1 MTTQFLIL
9 RIQSIIDGNADMNPS
24 QLRAIANEYKRVCED
39 AERKLVHCA
48 SLIKAGRDYAALQVA
63 ETEPL
68 LLDTIN
74 ELLFEKIEDWRTFCE
89 VNSLPCPPAFNEYQI
104 DLLKSLYT
112 REISQTHPLYR
123 DYRRAMRMHNYPEA
137 LSVIRTIAKV
147 NKLDAQ
153 AKKECEKLERK
164 VAGDKFAEA
173 KQALANKDEERA
185 VSIASTIGE
194 IGKDI
199 FASDPDW
206 IKLSAKVE
214 EFELRNAKNRLVE
227 IVSKLREL
235 ESSDDYRE
243 ILSLCAEFDLICS
256 KYSLSANEADLEFV
270 KSQTKRASSIQD
282 EILKLQE
289 RANASIALAAEI
301 EHPEE
306 LPPSKELLKL
316 KELAAKSGELLE
328 NELKSRFEKRCAEL
342 KSQIRLA
349 RAKSGLV
356 FCVLICALAAG
367 AFYADKFAKD
377 MKLREDAK
385 RELSIMVE
393 VSDDSKLREMIAKF
407 ESSYKDLLNQME
419 FSLPLSQ
426 IKEGFAQRSELEAK
440 IKKDLDFVSKFDKK
454 SRLDSDWNYAFE
466 KLDEAEKGALAF
478 SDARRSRI
486 KDMANSLRRD
496 LRNSMNE
503 LRSETSNALKSSLE
517 KAADTLAKID
527 VLSDSAYGELNMA
540 NEELKKARQIAD
552 NPSKIFNISQLDA
565 DRLAELDGKLQTMSE
580 LIAKSKASFKAM
592 LDASNLDEYFAELG
606 RFKENPNLSA
616 KELLEIENLE
626 GIKDFIEK
634 QVYGGFSR
642 SVAENTPEKFSSAGI
657 DFSGNDMVLE
667 MYRCTDGTR
676 VFYVSGKVQ
685 TRKQTWR
692 GGSEITQTAM
702 IIGSNGTATESVF
715 RMNYTDG
722 FPPRGRSIISSELSA
737 ESRLANAVAEVS
749 QSDSPIRAI
758 ELVAKAN
765 ANPMFKV
772 WLEKKLFDALSSNEI
787 KSGLAYSPALLERR
801 EKVEQLSKQLDA
813 HSWIFATNSRVAFI
827 KSELYSEEIPD
838 FMKEAESNRQ
848 KALESAK
855 NPMKFAGFVDSK
867 EKIRLKES
875 AKEPIYGIS
884 ANGEWIEVTS
894 SSPAEKFSPLFE
906 K

>member
-74 ELLFEKIEDWRTFCE
+74 ELLFEKIADWKTFCE
-89 VNSLPCPPAFNEYQI
+89 VNSLPCPPAFNDYQI

-137 LSVIRTIAKV
+137 LSIIRTIAKV
-147 NKLDAQ
+147 NRLDAQ
-153 AKKECEKLERK
+153 AKKECEKLEKK
-164 VAGDKFAEA
+164 VATDKFAEA
-173 KQALANKDEERA
+173 KQALASKDEEKA
-185 VSIASTIGE
+185 VSIASSIGE

-214 EFELRNAKNRLVE
+214 EFELRSAKNRLVE
-227 IVSKLREL
+227 IISKLREL

-256 KYSLSANEADLEFV
+256 KYSLPASEADLEFV

-356 FCVLICALAAG
+356 FCVLICAVAAG

-393 VSDDSKLREMIAKF
+393 VSDDSKLGEMIAKF
-407 ESSYKDLLNQME
+407 ESDYKDLLGKME
-419 FSLPLSQ
+419 FSLPLNQ

-440 IKKDLDFVSKFDKK
+440 IKKDLEEVSKFDRK
-454 SRLDSDWNYAFE
+454 SQLDSDWNYVFE
-466 KLDEAEKGALAF
+466 KLDEAEKGALSFAD
-478 SDARRSRI
+478 SRRSQI
-486 KDMANSLRRD
+486 KDLASSLRRD

-503 LRSETSNALKSSLE
+503 LRSETSNVLKSALE
-517 KAADTLAKID
+517 KATDILAKID
-527 VLSDSAYGELNMA
+527 VLSDGAYEQLDEAGKELQ
-540 NEELKKARQIAD
+540 KAKQIAD

-565 DRLAELDGKLQTMSE
+565 DKLAELSVKLQTMSE
-580 LIAKSKASFKAM
+580 SIAKSQASFKAM
-592 LDASNLDEYFAELG
+592 LDANNADEYFAELG
-606 RFKENPNLSA
+606 RFKENPNLTA
-616 KELLEIENLE
+616 KEVLEIENLE
-626 GIKDFIEK
+626 GIKDFVEE

-642 SVAENTPEKFSSAGI
+642 SVVENTPEKFSSAGI

-676 VFYVSGKVQ
+676 IFYVSGEVQ

-722 FPPRGRSIISSELSA
+722 FSPRGRSIISNELSA
-737 ESRLANAVAEVS
+737 ESKLANVAVETS
-749 QSDSPIRAI
+749 QKESPIKAI
-758 ELVAKAN
+758 ELVAKAK

-787 KSGLAYSPALLERR
+787 KSGLAYSPSLLNRR
-801 EKVEQLSKQLDA
+801 EKVEQLSKELGA

-827 KSELYSEEIPD
+827 NSELYSEEIPD
-838 FMKEAESNRQ
+838 FMKEAEDNRL

-855 NPMKFAGFVDSK
+855 NPMKFVGFVDSK
-867 EKIRLKES
+867 NEVRFKQK
-875 AKEPIYGIS
+875 AGKPVFGIS
-884 ANGEWIEVTS
+884 ESGEWVKVTD
-894 SSPAEKFSPLFE
+894 SSPAKKFSPLFE